1 MVKTLWTIRNYQC
14 QFGHGV
20 FHKSTFRIEI
30 ILQNAIQTKLQTDF
44 QMKYLKGC
52 VMLWWTS
59 LDYIVHWTWSLWCFW
74 YYLLMINLCQ
84 LARGSHLSPVP
95 DPFLLSISVVD
106 LLLQI
111 EAIICLMSANSKCSI
126 SSAFFVDDKS
136 LYYVC
141 SLPRDKM

>member
-1 MVKTLWTIRNYQC
+1 MVLNFEIHLSGTV
-14 QFGHGV
+14 GV
-20 FHKSTFRIEI
+20 EPFFHKSTFKKIWRYKSQ
-30 ILQNAIQTKLQTDF
+30 LWK
-44 QMKYLKGC
+44 KKGC

-126 SSAFFVDDKS
+126 SSTFFVVDKS
-136 LYYVC
+136 LNYVC